1 MSDRAEAFEQSLT
14 PEEIAAPTYLEW
26 SDETLARAVRELAKM
41 MSDYKGGEGV
51 SAVGAA
57 AVLVDAAKNCNAKTL
72 EVKGGGYVVTVKR
85 VEEQ

>member
-1 MSDRAEAFEQSLT
+1 MDRAEAFEQSLT

-26 SDETLARAVRELAKM
+26 SDETLARAVRELAGM
-41 MSDYKGGEGV
+41 MQDHVGFMSIG
-51 SAVGAA
+51 AVGAA